1 MTDLDKLKINRT
13 TAKSNQGPVRGHR
26 RWPYVLLALIGV
38 AAAAAYFSG
47 RLGGAVGVETVAVV
61 TAYPSQALAQLNA
74 TGYVVAQRKASLSS
88 KATGRLEWLGV
99 LEGSRVR
106 QGEVI
111 ARLESRDVSA
121 SREQTL
127 ASLKVAQ
134 ANVEQGRT
142 ELVDAEANFKRSL
155 DLVGKKYI
163 SDSSHDAAVA
173 RFNKAKATMVSLE
186 ALVAVARAN
195 LKSADVAL
203 DQTVIRAPFDG
214 VVLTKNAN
222 VGDNITPFSSAADSK
237 GAVVT
242 IADMQTLEVEADVS
256 ESAIGRIRTGQP
268 CEIQLDAIPGERFA
282 GMVSRTV
289 PTVDRAKATVLVKV
303 RFAGMVSR
311 TVPTVD
317 RAKAT
322 VLVKVRFAA
331 RDARVLP
338 DMSAKVAF
346 LERETTAE
354 EKKPVTAVL
363 PAAVFTRDGGS
374 YLYAV
379 RDERVALVR
388 VETGAKLGDLLE
400 VRGLKAGERVVL
412 KPLDKLSDGARIK
425 TAQK

>member
-1 MTDLDKLKINRT
+1 MSELDKLKINR
-13 TAKSNQGPVRGHR
+13 NGIVRPHRGGRR
-26 RWPYVLLALIGV
+26 RWPYILAVVLVALG
-38 AAAAAYFSG
+38 AGAWFSG
-47 RLGGAVGVETVAVV
+47 RLGGVVSIDTAAVV
-61 TAYPSQALAQLNA
+61 SAYPSQALARLSA

-99 LEGSRVR
+99 LEGSQVKKG
-106 QGEVI
+106 QII
-111 ARLESRDVSA
+111 ARLENRDVGA

-127 ASLKVAQ
+127 ASVKVAE
-134 ANVEQGRT
+134 ANVEQGRS
-142 ELVDAEANFKRSL
+142 ELLDAEAGYKRSL
-155 DLVGKKYI
+155 DLVGKKFI
-163 SDSSHDAAVA
+163 SESSHDATVA
-173 RFNKAKATMVSLE
+173 RFNKARAAMSSLE
-186 ALVAVARAN
+186 AQVAVARAN

-256 ESAIGRIRTGQP
+256 ESAIGRIKPGQP
-268 CEIQLDAIPGERFA
+268 CEIQLDAIPGERFS
-282 GMVSRTV
+282 GI
-289 PTVDRAKATVLVKV
+289 
-303 RFAGMVSR
+303 VSR

-331 RDARVLP
+331 RDPRVLP

-354 EKKPVTAVL
+354 EKKPVIAVL
-363 PAAVFTRDGGS
+363 PAAIVARDGAS
-374 YLYAV
+374 YVYLV
-379 RDERVALVR
+379 REERVALTR
-388 VETGAKLGDLLE
+388 VETGAKLGDLTE
-400 VRGLKAGERVVL
+400 VRGINANLKAGDRVAL
-412 KPLDKLSDGARIK
+412 KPLDKLADGARVK
-425 TAQK
+425 SAQK

>member
-1 MTDLDKLKINRT
+1 MTDLDKLKI
-13 TAKSNQGPVRGHR
+13 KRGNAAGASAGRGSR
-26 RWPYVLLALIGV
+26 RWPSAVAALVLLGLV
-38 AAAAAYFSG
+38 AAWFSG
-47 RLGGAVGVETVAVV
+47 RLGGAMSIETAAVV
-61 TAYPSQALAQLNA
+61 SAYPSQALAQLNA

-99 LEGSRVR
+99 LEGSRVK
-106 QGEVI
+106 QGEII
-111 ARLESRDVSA
+111 ARLENKDVSA

-163 SDSSHDAAVA
+163 SESSHDTAVA
-173 RFNKAKATMVSLE
+173 RYNKAKATMISLE
-186 ALVAVARAN
+186 ASVAVARAN
-195 LKSADVAL
+195 LKSADVSL

-242 IADMQTLEVEADVS
+242 IADMETLEVEADVS
-256 ESAIGRIRTGQP
+256 ESAIGRIKTGQP
-268 CEIQLDAIPGERFA
+268 CEIQLDAIPGE
-282 GMVSRTV
+282 
-289 PTVDRAKATVLVKV
+289 

-346 LERETTAE
+346 LEREVRAD

-363 PAAVFTRDGGS
+363 PGAVLVRDGVS
-374 YLYAV
+374 SVYLL
-379 RDERVALVR
+379 RDDRVVLTR
-388 VETGAKLGDLLE
+388 VETGAKLGDLVE
-400 VRGLKAGERVVL
+400 VRGVKPGDRVAL
-412 KPLDKLSDGARIK
+412 KPLDKLSDGARVK
-425 TAQK
+425 PAQK